1 MPVPVSVPVC
11 AHGRQSLVE
20 THVLQAS
27 EICELSINTRGTRPY
42 AEAVA
47 NVLDPDKKLFGSRIA
62 SR

>member
-1 MPVPVSVPVC
+1 M
-11 AHGRQSLVE
+11 E